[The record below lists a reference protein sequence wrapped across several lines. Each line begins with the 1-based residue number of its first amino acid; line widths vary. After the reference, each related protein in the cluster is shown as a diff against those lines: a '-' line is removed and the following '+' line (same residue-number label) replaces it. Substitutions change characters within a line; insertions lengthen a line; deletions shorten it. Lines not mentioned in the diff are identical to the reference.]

1 VVALI
6 TNLEGLNIDKISK
19 QKDLRDVV
27 SDLLELTRR
36 LPLKDSKLLIEK
48 ISLKSKQLGD
58 IKSQVIIN
66 YVKHLQIFG
75 LLKRNGEIL
84 ELAIEINTLSEKID
98 YKEGKALYYII
109 MWGVEKLQGNIKRAI
124 VMRKTSMEIIDS
136 LENPDIM
143 VSNWIKYS
151 YAVGEWTEERN
162 LSSAKMLEDCMIFF
176 RKREHYSSEINAATF
191 LANIYS
197 TTNQKDELFNI
208 VQEIMGNDILFQY
221 YPKYVLGRFHH
232 LLGLMFL
239 SRGDKELAEMHLF
252 SSTQLFK
259 RFSHTS
265 NYIYDYLSGLSILAR
280 IYATSGKLDRVHDIL
295 TELKEIVDEGDL
307 YQKLSKQFV
316 NSLISSITITQFYM
330 SFHRRNNYNLDFRRE
345 VRNLLLRYQKFILLP
360 EMLTE
365 LMVYSGIEIEELSD
379 LKKEKLPNNFLKRV
393 IDFLLAL
400 QNPDVIST
408 EERIKNASIILDISP
423 GNTVKEEFGRIFGD
437 MILSKLYLS
446 SGRYEEFKSTMKK
459 YIFKTDKITNIS
471 LRIMAESMEAIYK
484 FLQSDKAEKAIE
496 RLSEIIS
503 ECEEKNLT
511 RMGDEVKAFRQMLI
525 QKNMNFYHK
534 QIFSDL
540 SYQDL
545 ISIIVENR

>member
-1 VVALI
+1 MVALI

-84 ELAIEINTLSEKID
+84 ELANEINILSEKID

-109 MWGVEKLQGNIKRAI
+109 MWGVEKLKGNIKRAI
-124 VMRKTSMEIIDS
+124 VMRRTSMEIIDS
-136 LENPDIM
+136 LEKPDIM
-143 VSNWIKYS
+143 VSTWIRYS

-197 TTNQKDELFNI
+197 KTNQKDELFNI
-208 VQEIMGNDILFQY
+208 VQEIMGNDGLFQY
-221 YPKYVLGRFHH
+221 YPKHILGRFHY
-232 LLGLMFL
+232 LLGSMFL

-252 SSTQLFK
+252 SSTQLYK

-265 NYIYDYLSGLSILAR
+265 NHIYDYLSGLSILAR

-316 NSLISSITITQFYM
+316 NSLVSSITITQFYM
-330 SFHRRNNYNLDFRRE
+330 SFHKRNNYNLDFQGE
-345 VRNLLLRYQKFILLP
+345 VRNLLLKYQNFILLP

-379 LKKEKLPNNFLKRV
+379 LKIEKLPNNFLKSV

-400 QNPDVIST
+400 QNPDVSST
-408 EERIKNASIILDISP
+408 DERIKNASKILDLSP
-423 GNTVKEEFGRIFGD
+423 ENAVKGEFGRIFSD

-446 SGRYEEFKSTMKK
+446 SGRYEEFKTTMKK
-459 YIFKTDKITNIS
+459 YVFKTDKITNIS

-484 FLQSDKAEKAIE
+484 FLQSDKTEKSIE
-496 RLSEIIS
+496 RLSEIIL
-503 ECEEKNLT
+503 ECEEKSLT
-511 RMGDEVKAFRQMLI
+511 RMGREVKAFRQMLV
-525 QKNMNFYHK
+525 QKRMNFYHK
-534 QIFSDL
+534 QIFADL

-545 ISIIVENR
+545 VPIIVEKT

>member
-1 VVALI
+1 
-6 TNLEGLNIDKISK
+6 
-19 QKDLRDVV
+19 
-27 SDLLELTRR
+27 ELTRK

-84 ELAIEINTLSEKID
+84 ELANEINTLSEKID

-197 TTNQKDELFNI
+197 KTNQKDELFNI

-316 NSLISSITITQFYM
+316 NSLVSSITITQFYM
-330 SFHRRNNYNLDFRRE
+330 SFHRRNNYNLDFRGE
-345 VRNLLLRYQKFILLP
+345 VRNLLLRYQNFILLP

-365 LMVYSGIEIEELSD
+365 LMVYSGIEIEELSN

-400 QNPDVIST
+400 QNPDVSST

-446 SGRYEEFKSTMKK
+446 SGRYEKFKSTMKK

>member
-1 VVALI
+1 MVALI

>member
-84 ELAIEINTLSEKID
+84 ELANEINILSEKID

-109 MWGVEKLQGNIKRAI
+109 MWGVEKLKGNIKRAI
-124 VMRKTSMEIIDS
+124 VMRRTSMEIIDS
-136 LENPDIM
+136 LEKPDIM
-143 VSNWIKYS
+143 VSTWIRYS

-197 TTNQKDELFNI
+197 KTNQKDELFNI
-208 VQEIMGNDILFQY
+208 VQEIMGNDGLFQY
-221 YPKYVLGRFHH
+221 YPKHILGRFHY
-232 LLGLMFL
+232 LLGSMFL

-252 SSTQLFK
+252 SSTQLYK

-265 NYIYDYLSGLSILAR
+265 NHIYDYLSGLSILAR

-316 NSLISSITITQFYM
+316 NSLVSSITITQFYM
-330 SFHRRNNYNLDFRRE
+330 SFHKRNNYNLDFQGE
-345 VRNLLLRYQKFILLP
+345 VRNLLLKYQNFILLP

-379 LKKEKLPNNFLKRV
+379 LKIEKLPNNFLKSV

-400 QNPDVIST
+400 QNPDVSST
-408 EERIKNASIILDISP
+408 DERIKNASKILDLSP
-423 GNTVKEEFGRIFGD
+423 ENAVKGEFGRIFSD

-446 SGRYEEFKSTMKK
+446 SGRYEEFKTTMKK
-459 YIFKTDKITNIS
+459 YVFKTDKITNIS

-484 FLQSDKAEKAIE
+484 FLQSDKTEKSIE
-496 RLSEIIS
+496 RLSEIIL
-503 ECEEKNLT
+503 ECEEKSLT
-511 RMGDEVKAFRQMLI
+511 RMGREVKAFRQMLV
-525 QKNMNFYHK
+525 QKRMNFYHK
-534 QIFSDL
+534 QIFADL

-545 ISIIVENR
+545 VPIIVEKT

>member
-1 VVALI
+1 MVALI

-84 ELAIEINTLSEKID
+84 ELANEINILSEKID
-98 YKEGKALYYII
+98 YKEGKALYYIM
-109 MWGVEKLQGNIKRAI
+109 MWGVEKLQGNIERAI

-136 LENPDIM
+136 LKNPDIM
-143 VSNWIKYS
+143 VSNWIRYS

-197 TTNQKDELFNI
+197 ITNQKDELFNI
-208 VQEIMGNDILFQY
+208 VQEIMGNDVLFQY

-252 SSTQLFK
+252 SSTQLYK

-265 NYIYDYLSGLSILAR
+265 NHIYDYLSGLSILAR

-316 NSLISSITITQFYM
+316 NSLVSSITITQFYM
-330 SFHRRNNYNLDFRRE
+330 SFHKRNNYNIDFQGE
-345 VRNLLLRYQKFILLP
+345 VRNLLLKYQNFILLP

-400 QNPDVIST
+400 QNPDVSST
-408 EERIKNASIILDISP
+408 DERIKNASNILDLSP
-423 GNTVKEEFGRIFGD
+423 ENAVKGEYGRIFCD

-446 SGRYEEFKSTMKK
+446 SGRYEEFKTTMKK
-459 YIFKTDKITNIS
+459 YVFKTDKITNIS

-484 FLQSDKAEKAIE
+484 FLQSDRTEKAIE
-496 RLSEIIS
+496 RLSEIIL
-503 ECEEKNLT
+503 ECEEKSLT
-511 RMGDEVKAFRQMLI
+511 RMGREVKAFRQMLV
-525 QKNMNFYHK
+525 QKRMNFYHK
-534 QIFSDL
+534 QIFADL

-545 ISIIVENR
+545 VPIIVEKT